1 MANSPIMAYIPYV
14 IEKSSSGER
23 AYDIYS
29 RLLEER
35 IVFVQGSITSDLANA
50 IIAQLLFLQSTDP
63 KKDIKM
69 YINSPGGEIY
79 AGLAIYDTMQH
90 LQCDVQTI
98 AVGAAASMA
107 SVLLAAGTKGK
118 RMALPNSIVLIHQP
132 LGGAQGQASDVE
144 ITAKEIIRLKEL
156 ITEILANHTGQK
168 KEQIRNDSDRD
179 YYMTAEVAQ
188 KYGII
193 DKVISKAKE

>member
-1 MANSPIMAYIPYV
+1 MAYIPYV
-14 IEKSSSGER
+14 IEKSAAGER